1 MEMLAIQADRQSDHG
16 RGRFQPVGPGR
27 VLEAFGPDFL
37 DGDAC
42 RDWILLQ
49 THPAGPACPW
59 CGKPVNSPRLQDTWQ
74 SLGRVQCTACGR
86 FFTALTGTA
95 LNKTGLDCRGYVLLC
110 LLLALGAGDQA
121 IARKLGIN
129 RETVRRWRLR
139 FAAVEKA
146 QATATSRQAA
156 ATRER
161 AQEA

>member
-1 MEMLAIQADRQSDHG
+1 MLTIQADRQGNHG
-16 RGRFQPVGPGR
+16 KGRFRPMLPSQVF
-27 VLEAFGPDFL
+27 EAFGPEFL
-37 DGDAC
+37 DAAAC
-42 RDWILLQ
+42 REWILTQ

-59 CGKPVNSPRLQDTWQ
+59 CGKPVSSPRLQATWQ
-74 SLGRVQCTACGR
+74 NLGRVQCTSCGR
-86 FFTALTGTA
+86 FFTGLTGTA

-139 FAAVEKA
+139 FAAVEKKP
-146 QATATSRQAA
+146 QATAT
-156 ATRER
+156 REE